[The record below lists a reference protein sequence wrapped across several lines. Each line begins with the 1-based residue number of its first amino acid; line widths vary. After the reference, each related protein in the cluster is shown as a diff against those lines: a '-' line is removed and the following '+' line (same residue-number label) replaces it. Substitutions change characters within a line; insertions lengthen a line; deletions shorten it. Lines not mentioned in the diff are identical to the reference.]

1 MPSNGDILNYG
12 PTLILKNRD
21 IEVLTTISIIYSI
34 NI

>member
-12 PTLILKNRD
+12 PTLILNRD